1 MRTQVL
7 LSIFSLSLIGCAG
20 SNQSTKSDKSLYD
33 RLGGKPAI
41 VAVVDGFTAKVAA
54 DQRINAR
61 FSNTD
66 IPHFKAM
73 LVDQICEASGGPCKY
88 TGKDMKAAHAGQNV
102 TSDEFNALV
111 EDLQTTLTEMKVAA
125 SAQKDLLGALAPMK
139 PQIVGQ

>member
-1 MRTQVL
+1 MRTMALVSLFSVSL
-7 LSIFSLSLIGCAG
+7 LGCAG
-20 SNQSTKSDKSLYD
+20 SNQSTKSDQSLYD

-41 VAVVDGFTAKVAA
+41 VAVVDNFTGKVAA
-54 DQRINAR
+54 DARINAR
-61 FSNTD
+61 FANTD

-102 TSDEFNALV
+102 TSEEFTALV
-111 EDLQTTLTEMKVAA
+111 EDLQSTLTEMKVAPA
-125 SAQKDLLGALAPMK
+125 AQKDLLGALAPMK